1 MPPRQRLAV
10 TLPAGPRLADSIAR
24 VRYAAAAGYDDAWFG
39 DGGAPD
45 ALTAAAAVAPHAGE
59 MRIGCAVT
67 PVFTRTPAVL
77 AATANA
83 LGQLLPGRFVM
94 GLGSSSPTMME
105 GWHGR
110 RFEKPLTRVRET
122 AIVVRSMLAGEK
134 SDFRLETVRS
144 RGYRQAPLEAPVPLY
159 LAALR
164 PAMCEMAA
172 EVGDGVIFN
181 LWPKR
186 ALPKMIGHVRAGA
199 ARAGKTA
206 DEVEVVNRYMVLVTD
221 DKEAAFARFKRAM
234 APYYATSVYNRFLAW
249 AGYEEAAA
257 EIAEGWAAG
266 DRRRTVGALSDE
278 LVDDIAVVGTAE
290 ECRARLRWAG
300 ETGVHTHIVAPLSD
314 DPDEIARTFDAFT
327 PENYPR

>member
-144 RGYRQAPLEAPVPLY
+144 RGYRQAPLEETVPLY

-172 EVGDGVIFN
+172 EIGDGVIFN

-186 ALPKMIGHVRAGA
+186 ALPKMMDHVRAGA
-199 ARAGKTA
+199 ARAGKSA
-206 DEVEVVNRYMVLVTD
+206 DEVEIVNRYMALVTD

-249 AGYEEAAA
+249 AGYEDAAA
-257 EIAEGWAAG
+257 EIAEGWAAR
-266 DRRRTVGALSDE
+266 DRGRTVGALSDE

-300 ETGVHTHIVAPLSD
+300 ETGVHTHIIAPLSD
-314 DPDEIARTFDAFT
+314 DPDEIARTFDAFA
-327 PENYPR
+327 PENWPR